1 MFDQEVFDASG
12 SVSGGVCVGCRSN
25 TAGMNLYIYVFFF
38 LFLDVAPTDC
48 TQDLTPGQ
56 LLSNVFSSLFILDT

>member
-25 TAGMNLYIYVFFF
+25 TAGMNFYSLV
-38 LFLDVAPTDC
+38 LFL
-48 TQDLTPGQ
+48 
-56 LLSNVFSSLFILDT
+56 FSSLFVIDT